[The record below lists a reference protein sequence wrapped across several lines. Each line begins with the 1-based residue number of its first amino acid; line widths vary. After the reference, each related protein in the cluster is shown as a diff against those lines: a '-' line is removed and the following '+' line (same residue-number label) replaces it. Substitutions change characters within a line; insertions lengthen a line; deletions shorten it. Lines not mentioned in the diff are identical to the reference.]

1 MYIIICRSTQQPD
14 INTKCNIQKYMNN
27 TWLPV
32 LGTVAEH

>member
-14 INTKCNIQKYMNN
+14 INTKCNIQKYMN